1 MSIENNIDFD
11 HPYSLHKV
19 CGLNENVSIAF
30 IGKLN
35 KDELSF
41 LKSLDFDFGEIG
53 WPSTLDEKD
62 LLLNEKFP
70 INLEEAV
77 KEDGF
82 VLFGALNKYGS
93 DKTEKSKIEAFY
105 NIAHS
110 RFELMSGRISD
121 NGAFCSYFAHLH
133 NDTSVSEVRGQI
145 NFIIDNPLGHALIS
159 KSVDGVYH
167 KIIPQKGDIIFLDIH
182 CEHAILPN
190 ESAGF
195 KKMRKNPMIAA
206 YIS

>member
-19 CGLNENVSIAF
+19 CGLGEDISIALV
-30 IGKLN
+30 GKLN

-82 VLFGALNKYGS
+82 VLFGGINKYS
-93 DKTEKSKIEAFY
+93 NKATAKEDFTNFY
-105 NIAHS
+105 RIFDS
-110 RFELMSGRISD
+110 RFPLMEGRESQD
-121 NGAFCSYFAHLH
+121 GAFSSYFAHVH
-133 NDTSVSEVRGQI
+133 NDDTFSEIRGQI
-145 NFIIDNPLGHALIS
+145 NLIVDNPLGHALIS

-182 CEHAILPN
+182 CDHAILPN

-195 KKMRKNPMIAA
+195 EEMRKNPMIAA

>member
-19 CGLNENVSIAF
+19 CGLNENVSIAV

-35 KDELSF
+35 EEEV
-41 LKSLDFDFGEIG
+41 SLLESIDFEFHDGG
-53 WPSTLDEKD
+53 WPSEIEEKD
-62 LLLNEKFP
+62 HILNEKFP
-70 INLEEAV
+70 VNLEEAV

-82 VLFGALNKYGS
+82 VLFGGINKYS
-93 DKTEKSKIEAFY
+93 NKATAKEDFTNFY
-105 NIAHS
+105 RIFDS
-110 RFELMSGRISD
+110 RFPLMEGRESQD
-121 NGAFCSYFAHLH
+121 GAFSSYFAHVH
-133 NDTSVSEVRGQI
+133 NDDTFSEIRGQI
-145 NFIIDNPLGHALIS
+145 NLIVDNPLGHALIS

-182 CEHAILPN
+182 CDHAILPN

-195 KKMRKNPMIAA
+195 EEMRKNPMIAA

>member
-1 MSIENNIDFD
+1 MSIENSVDFD
-11 HPYSLHKV
+11 HPYSLHKI
-19 CGLNENVSIAF
+19 CGLKESVSIAV

-35 KDELSF
+35 NAELSL
-41 LKSLDFDFGEIG
+41 LKSLNFEFGEIG

-82 VLFGALNKYGS
+82 VLFGALNKYGNN
-93 DKTEKSKIEAFY
+93 KTEKSQIEAFY
-105 NIAHS
+105 DIAHS
-110 RFELMSGRISD
+110 RFALMSGRISD

-133 NDTSVSEVRGQI
+133 NDDSVSEVRGQI
-145 NFIIDNPLGHALIS
+145 NLIIDNPKGHALIS
-159 KSVDGVYH
+159 HSSDGVYH
-167 KIIPQKGDIIFLDIH
+167 KIVPQKGDIIFLDIH

-190 ESAGF
+190 QEEGF
-195 KKMRKNPMIAA
+195 EVMRENPMIAA